1 VRNLELAGEPDQPG
15 DQSSLF
21 DLETA

>member
-1 VRNLELAGEPDQPG
+1 VRNLGLTAELDQPG